1 MRWSIIPVAL
11 LLAWTASGA
20 EGIFPK
26 PQEAEPAPGSFLLD
40 SSVVIALA
48 PQASAADRSLANL
61 LGAELTDRFELA
73 LRQEPLASLAAGRRY
88 IVMGSAANASLGDAA
103 AKSKLAIPGAE
114 GYVLEVTADRILIA
128 GADDAGAFYGLQ
140 SLRQVLGPAG
150 TRIPGARVRDW
161 PASPFRGIK
170 MYLPGR
176 EHIPFFKRFVR
187 DFMAQY
193 KFNRLILEMNG
204 AMRLD
209 RHPEINA
216 GWLELN
222 RDLFATRR
230 ERPSGP
236 HGEQQDSV
244 HHDTADGGILEK
256 SEVADL
262 AAWARQNHVEVIP
275 EIPSLTH
282 SYYLLARHHELAEI
296 PNAEW
301 PDTYCPSLA
310 ASYRLVFDVLDE
322 YIDVLKP
329 AMVHIG
335 HDEWRIPWGVCQRCR
350 DKDPRQLFADDVNKI
365 YAHVKSRGVRVA
377 MWGDHLI
384 EPLRGVRLKDRQTR
398 DGYAYQAPGALSPEQ
413 VLTLIPK
420 DIVIFNWFWDDS
432 QPGQGE
438 ADDRR
443 LSEWGFQQVYG
454 NMTPGI
460 PNYAAR
466 SRSKGVIGGAPSS
479 WAATTPLNFGKD
491 LVDQF
496 LGCASMLWARESLD
510 PAELR
515 SVLDRELP
523 RIAESFQGKTPWSVL
538 TEPVLPVTM
547 PAGAAPPQELRLPE
561 LKHGKVQ
568 AGKYVF
574 DVGRLIYAA
583 TRKQGPVDA
592 SPAIEINQDAS
603 SLVFLHASAA
613 RGASRMAYTLPHD
626 FADTADLLGWYEVV
640 YEDGYIITAPVRSEV
655 NILEWNRDSRPN
667 QAAYAFETSPVEI
680 GTGAGRPVTF
690 YAWEWTNPR
699 LGKVI
704 REVRLKGTSGFR
716 RFDGTPI
723 SNGIILA
730 GISYVPKRQV
740 KPGAKAG
747 VRD

>member
-1 MRWSIIPVAL
+1 MRWSIIPGTLAL
-11 LLAWTASGA
+11 ACAASA
-20 EGIFPK
+20 AVGIFPK
-26 PQEAEPAPGSFLLD
+26 PQEAEPAAGSFLLD
-40 SSVVIALA
+40 SSVAIAV
-48 PQASAADRSLANL
+48 PPHASAADRGLAAL
-61 LGAELTDRFELA
+61 LSAEFTDCFQLA
-73 LRQEPLASLAAGRRY
+73 LRTETLESLSSGRHY
-88 IVMGSAANASLGDAA
+88 IVMGAIANAWLRDAT
-103 AKSKLAIPGAE
+103 AKSKLTVPGAE
-114 GYVLEVTADRILIA
+114 GYVLEVTPTRILIA

-140 SLRQVLGPAG
+140 SLRQLLGPAG
-150 TRIPGARVRDW
+150 TRIAATRVRDW

-176 EHIPFFKRFVR
+176 ANIPFFKRFVR
-187 DFMAQY
+187 DFMAEY

-222 RDLFATRR
+222 RDLLATRR
-230 ERPSGP
+230 ERTSGP

-256 SEVADL
+256 AEVADL
-262 AAWARQNHVEVIP
+262 AAWARQNHIEVIP
-275 EIPSLTH
+275 ELPSLTH
-282 SYYLLARHHELAEI
+282 SYYLLTRHRELAEI
-296 PNAEW
+296 ADAEW

-335 HDEWRIPWGVCQRCR
+335 HDEWRIPWGVCPRCR

-365 YAHVKSRGVRVA
+365 YAHLKSRGVRVA
-377 MWGDHLI
+377 MWGDHFI
-384 EPLRGVRLKDRQTR
+384 EPLRGARLKDRRTR
-398 DGYAYQAPGALSPEQ
+398 DGYAYQVPGALSPEQ
-413 VLTLIPK
+413 VLALIPK
-420 DIVIFNWFWDDS
+420 DILIFNWFWDDS

-438 ADDRR
+438 ANDRQ

-466 SRSKGVIGGAPSS
+466 STRKGVIGGAPSS

-510 PAELR
+510 PPALR
-515 SVLDRELP
+515 SVLDREMP
-523 RIAESFQGKTPWSVL
+523 RIAESFRGKVPWSAL
-538 TEPVLPVTM
+538 SEPVVPVAL
-547 PAGAAPPQELRLPE
+547 PAGAAPPAEFRMPE
-561 LKHGKVQ
+561 LKPGKVE
-568 AGKYVF
+568 AGKYTF
-574 DVGRLIYAA
+574 DVGKLLYAA
-583 TRKQGPVDA
+583 TRKQGGVDA
-592 SPAIEINQDAS
+592 SPAIEINRDAS

-613 RGASRMAYTLPHD
+613 RGVSRMAYALPHD
-626 FADTADLLGWYEVV
+626 FDDTADLLGWYEVV
-640 YEDGYIITAPVRSEV
+640 YEDGYVITVPVRSEV
-655 NILEWNRDSRPN
+655 NILEWNRRPDS
-667 QAAYAFETSPVEI
+667 AAYAFEASPVDL
-680 GTGAGRPVTF
+680 GNAVTF

-699 LGKVI
+699 LGKAI
-704 REVRLKGTSGFR
+704 REVRLNGTSGFR
-716 RFDGTPI
+716 RYDGTPI

-730 GISYVPKRQV
+730 GVSYVPKRQV

-747 VRD
+747 VKD